1 MAGLS
6 KAAILSARDTR
17 VEKFEVKEWGGDVF
31 IRTLS
36 GTERDAFEESFLED
50 RKRPIR
56 ERFLVLTLCDEGG
69 NRLFTDEEIAELG
82 KKNSTILNRIFD
94 KAWAINAFRSEDV
107 DAMGKDSSSDQSG
120 SSTSA

>member
-6 KAAILSARDTR
+6 KAAILSTKDAR
-17 VEKFEVKEWGGDVF
+17 VEQFEVKEWGGEVY

-36 GTERDAFEESFLED
+36 GTERDSFEESFLED
-50 RKRPIR
+50 RKRSIR

-69 NRLFTDEEIAELG
+69 NRLFTDAEIEDLG
-82 KKNSTILNRIFD
+82 KKNSIVLNRIFD
-94 KAWAINAFRSEDV
+94 KAWSINAFRSEDV
-107 DAMGKDSSSDQSG
+107 DALGKDSSSAQSG

>member
-6 KAAILSARDTR
+6 KAAILSSKDVR
-17 VEKFEVKEWGGDVF
+17 VEAFEVKEWGGDVH

-50 RKRPIR
+50 RKRSIR

-69 NRLFTDEEIAELG
+69 NRLFTDAEIEDLG
-82 KKNSTILNRIFD
+82 KKNSIVLNRIFD
-94 KAWAINAFRSEDV
+94 KAWSINAFRSEDV
-107 DAMGKDSSSDQSG
+107 DAMGKDSSSAQSG

>member
-6 KAAILSARDTR
+6 KAAILSASDAR
-17 VEKFEVKEWGGDVF
+17 VEKFAVPEWGGDVF

-50 RKRPIR
+50 RKRSLR

-69 NRLFTDEEIAELG
+69 NRLFSDAEIADLG

-94 KAWAINAFRSEDV
+94 KAWAINAFRTEDV
-107 DAMGKDSSSDQSG
+107 DAMGKDSSSGQSG

>member
-6 KAAILSARDTR
+6 KAAILSAKDVR

-50 RKRPIR
+50 RKRSIR

-82 KKNSTILNRIFD
+82 KKNSTVLNRIFD

>member
-6 KAAILSARDTR
+6 KAAILSTKDVR
-17 VEKFEVKEWGGDVF
+17 VEAFEVKEWGGEVY

-50 RKRPIR
+50 RKRSIR

-69 NRLFTDEEIAELG
+69 NRLFTDAEIEDLG
-82 KKNSTILNRIFD
+82 KKNSIVLNRIFD
-94 KAWAINAFRSEDV
+94 KAWSINAFRSEDV
-107 DAMGKDSSSDQSG
+107 DAMGKDSSSAQSG

>member
-6 KAAILSARDTR
+6 KAAILAAKDARIER
-17 VEKFEVKEWGGDVF
+17 FEVKEWGGDVF
-31 IRTLS
+31 LRTLS
-36 GTERDAFEESFLED
+36 GTERDAFEDSFLEEK
-50 RKRPIR
+50 RKAVR

-82 KKNSTILNRIFD
+82 RKNSTILNRIFD
-94 KAWAINAFRSEDV
+94 KAWSLNAFRAEDV
-107 DAMGKDSSSDQSG
+107 DAMGKDSSSGQSG